1 MISNNKKKE
10 EENLKNLEL
19 RKQFLNLLE
28 KLNDNNTREIGY
40 KGLKELITNNINS
53 YNALRIYLNSLFTFQ
68 TQNLKAKEIIILL
81 FGYIGQM
88 YKNNLLDPID
98 HPTSIITSI
107 NRIVSHIRNSC
118 MKSSSYT
125 ILKACSYS
133 IIEILDNCMPK
144 SDINNINRIFLE
156 PFINNINTSSNM
168 YIKNGCCIYIND
180 LIYHMKQGTDF
191 DMQIL
196 ECILDKNKFINDVI
210 FKIKIDFYQNYFLY
224 EALYNMILYFSFD
237 IFSNIYPKIIYKM
250 IEILESKNIL
260 KNETKISCL
269 KVLYIIAKK
278 IKENNINLI
287 NNNNNLLTD
296 MRNCISNYI
305 DYRFKGVRKV
315 ARDCSKMLNL
325 IELEQKNGGDINDK
339 INHRNMFRKM
349 RDLSKQ
355 GKVQEF
361 SHYDNMIVNNLQND
375 VYKKGVG
382 NLLNLSNFI
391 QKHTKSRTREK
402 NDNKNMKYLKSNNV
416 HRFDYINKVPI
427 DEDDLYINKN
437 ENYMKL
443 KNNDKYLKQNNNRFM
458 KLYQGNKNNLHKN
471 DRDYIAPTNIANTSK
486 SGSDINYN
494 RVSNTDIN
502 EEEHMQDD
510 NKYNFFNNNYEN
522 KYTKANNDNKN
533 ETKFEFDPSVYYSLD
548 INEICNSFNNSK
560 KMFMHFE
567 KKVNTKLYHNENK
580 LIQIKNAIEENKE
593 NIFKYHNNILDETL
607 KTNYTKTVCEQSMD
621 SKMLLKTTEFNDD
634 GQEYFK
640 VYLKALNLYN
650 NQNFNEAFSLV
661 IDDDIYLLRLLFLAK
676 TKLNFICPLL
686 DKNLFQKILIK
697 INHICHSHFLLKI
710 QRKLQNAINRNGNN
724 TQ

>member
-1 MISNNKKKE
+1 
-10 EENLKNLEL
+10 
-19 RKQFLNLLE
+19 
-28 KLNDNNTREIGY
+28 
-40 KGLKELITNNINS
+40 
-53 YNALRIYLNSLFTFQ
+53 
-68 TQNLKAKEIIILL
+68 
-81 FGYIGQM
+81 
-88 YKNNLLDPID
+88 
-98 HPTSIITSI
+98 
-107 NRIVSHIRNSC
+107 
-118 MKSSSYT
+118 
-125 ILKACSYS
+125 
-133 IIEILDNCMPK
+133 
-144 SDINNINRIFLE
+144 
-156 PFINNINTSSNM
+156 
-168 YIKNGCCIYIND
+168 
-180 LIYHMKQGTDF
+180 
-191 DMQIL
+191 
-196 ECILDKNKFINDVI
+196 
-210 FKIKIDFYQNYFLY
+210 
-224 EALYNMILYFSFD
+224 
-237 IFSNIYPKIIYKM
+237 M

-402 NDNKNMKYLKSNNV
+402 NDNKNIKYLKSNNV

-443 KNNDKYLKQNNNRFM
+443 KNNDKYLKQNNRFM
-458 KLYQGNKNNLHKN
+458 KLYQGNKNNLYKN

-502 EEEHMQDD
+502 EEEHMQDN
-510 NKYNFFNNNYEN
+510 NKYNVFNNNYEN

-607 KTNYTKTVCEQSMD
+607 KTTYTKTVCEQSMD

-640 VYLKALNLYN
+640 IYLKALNLYN

-661 IDDDIYLLRLLFLAK
+661 VDDDIYLLRLLFLAK
-676 TKLNFICPLL
+676 TKLNFKCPLL

-710 QRKLQNAINRNGNN
+710 QRKLQNAINRNGIN